1 MKSTLP
7 CLCAGNLRYRRR
19 PLRPRSVCSSRSRHT
34 CQRSGGAYT
43 YDILQR
49 FGILDP
55 LPLEVKSRHRV
66 PCALLFPP
74 LLSANII
81 HGSPLFSDQP
91 DSYGC
96 HICMV
101 SLVYRTPKMTATIAS
116 RMTATPMTASAA
128 IRPALLPFPEEEDV
142 LLLMDFLVEIV
153 FPQRSLQSA
162 RVVNR
167 FPLPE
172 HPL

>member
-1 MKSTLP
+1 
-7 CLCAGNLRYRRR
+7 
-19 PLRPRSVCSSRSRHT
+19 
-34 CQRSGGAYT
+34 
-43 YDILQR
+43 
-49 FGILDP
+49 
-55 LPLEVKSRHRV
+55 
-66 PCALLFPP
+66 
-74 LLSANII
+74 
-81 HGSPLFSDQP
+81 
-91 DSYGC
+91 
-96 HICMV
+96 
-101 SLVYRTPKMTATIAS
+101 MTAAIAS